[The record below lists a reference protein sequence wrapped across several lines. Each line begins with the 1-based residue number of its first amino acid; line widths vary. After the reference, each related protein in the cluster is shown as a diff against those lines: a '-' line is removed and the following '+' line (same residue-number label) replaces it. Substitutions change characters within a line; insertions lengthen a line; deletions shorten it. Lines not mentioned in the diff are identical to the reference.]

1 VRVEIDKI
9 RRGEHGVRSPEQAIA
24 IGLSEARRAG
34 VDLPPPKKGKVK
46 ESTRKSA
53 EYAYGQH
60 EREPKHQPRVAR
72 AVSEVLKKEPQD
84 LRIARGSLA
93 SCHESCLAGTSLP
106 CDRRAAKKAAQNL
119 SRKPPSRRRRPIPRF
134 SYIETPSCLV
144 GCAAVRIAPAVRQ
157 GACSLPRSSDLAHL
171 RPSSF
176 MPSLLDQYLPLAVFM
191 AVAAVISG
199 ALLVA
204 PFLVAFKAPD
214 PEKLSAYECGFNAF
228 DDARMRF
235 DVRFYLVSLLFIIF
249 DLEVAFLFPWAVA
262 FREVGAFGF
271 WSMMIFLGVLTV
283 GFIYEWRKGALEW
296 D

>member
-1 VRVEIDKI
+1 MGLFAIAARGETVTDCARDRGHRC
-9 RRGEHGVRSPEQAIA
+9 RRGVR
-24 IGLSEARRAG
+24 ARLAQDCPRDVIKVSAG
-34 VDLPPPKKGKVK
+34 QVHSCPKL
-46 ESTRKSA
+46 
-53 EYAYGQH
+53 
-60 EREPKHQPRVAR
+60 EPKATKP
-72 AVSEVLKKEPQD
+72 
-84 LRIARGSLA
+84 
-93 SCHESCLAGTSLP
+93 
-106 CDRRAAKKAAQNL
+106 AAAAN
-119 SRKPPSRRRRPIPRF
+119 PRF
-134 SYIETPSCLV
+134 SYIETPPCLV